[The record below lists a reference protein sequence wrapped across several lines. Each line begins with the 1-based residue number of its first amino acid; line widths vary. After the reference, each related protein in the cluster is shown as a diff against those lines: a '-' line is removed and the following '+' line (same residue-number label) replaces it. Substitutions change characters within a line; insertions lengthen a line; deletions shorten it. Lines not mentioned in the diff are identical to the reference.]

1 MTFNS
6 ATIVQEIRKEFES
19 IVEEVENDR
28 TSTADGMERKI
39 LSWML
44 KLGCQLLTLY
54 FVQRS
59 SACEREKTSHTS
71 GQEIPYIEERKR
83 TYYSLF
89 GRIEI
94 WRPYFYKKGV
104 GSATPF
110 DRGLSLGDDRYSDV
124 LREITEALGVEVA
137 YEKAVGF
144 IERLLGQR
152 ISSNA
157 AQGMVSKDA
166 QAVESYYEQKAP
178 PEPATE
184 ACILVAQAD
193 GKGVP
198 LVREEAAAAK
208 VRLGKG
214 EKRMKKKESIVTSL
228 YTIEAT
234 PRSPEA
240 VVASF
245 FHAEERPSAQE
256 APQPHR
262 PVNKQLWA
270 TLDGKDR
277 ALQRLAHQVNQRDGN
292 HILHR
297 VALADGC
304 EALQTRMMNALPG
317 FTLVLDFIHAN
328 EYLWKVANKLFGEQ
342 GTQRAPWVEKQTLQ
356 ILSGATQAVID
367 ELRRLRSLSRR
378 TKSQIETL
386 DTTANY
392 FERNLP
398 YMRYDDYLRLGW
410 PIASGVIEGAC
421 RHFVKDRFELSGM
434 RWTQDGAESLL
445 RLRAI
450 SINDDWD
457 DFHDFRKQQRH
468 LRLYAFAHTDLSI
481 PEDELF
487 SLDDDAPDKII
498 SLYPTQ
504 PRQRAQ
510 LKLAA

>member
-1 MTFNS
+1 MN
-6 ATIVQEIRKEFES
+6 V
-19 IVEEVENDR
+19 
-28 TSTADGMERKI
+28 
-39 LSWML
+39 
-44 KLGCQLLTLY
+44 
-54 FVQRS
+54 
-59 SACEREKTSHTS
+59 
-71 GQEIPYIEERKR
+71 
-83 TYYSLF
+83 
-89 GRIEI
+89 GRQ
-94 WRPYFYKKGV
+94 
-104 GSATPF
+104 
-110 DRGLSLGDDRYSDV
+110 
-124 LREITEALGVEVA
+124 
-137 YEKAVGF
+137 AVGF

-152 ISSNA
+152 LSSNA
-157 AQGMVSKDA
+157 AQGMVSQDA
-166 QAVESYYEQKAP
+166 QAVEGYYEQKAP

-245 FHAEERPSAQE
+245 FHAEESPSAQE

-270 TLDGKDR
+270 TLDGKDS

-342 GTQRAPWVEKQTLQ
+342 GTQRAPWVEKQTRQ
-356 ILSGATQAVID
+356 ILSGSTQAVID

-378 TKSQIETL
+378 TNSQIETL

-398 YMRYDDYLRLGW
+398 YMRYDHYLAQGW
-410 PIASGVIEGAC
+410 PIGTGVIEGTC
-421 RHFVKDRFELSGM
+421 RHLVKDRMEQSGM
-434 RWTQDGAESLL
+434 RWTQPGAQAVLD
-445 RLRAI
+445 LRAVR
-450 SINDDWD
+450 INGDWD
-457 DFHDFRKQQRH
+457 DYQRFHRGRQH
-468 LRLYAFAHTDLSI
+468 HRLYGVHSVV
-481 PEDELF
+481 P
-487 SLDDDAPDKII
+487 
-498 SLYPTQ
+498 
-504 PRQRAQ
+504 
-510 LKLAA
+510 LAEETILEQAA